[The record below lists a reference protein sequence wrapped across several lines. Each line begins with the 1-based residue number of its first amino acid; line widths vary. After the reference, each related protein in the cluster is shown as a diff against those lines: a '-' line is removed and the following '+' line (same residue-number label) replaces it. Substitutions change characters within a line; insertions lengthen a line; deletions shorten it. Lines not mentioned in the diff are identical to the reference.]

1 MNVFAANTLRFYVLR
16 LTPNADAPH
25 SSAGLFLIFAP
36 TTFPFISANASQ
48 FGEDLENWKT
58 DLSKKSAHSPKR
70 VGGLCNLEQIEFVKQ
85 LLSNSHATLN
95 FTDVFSSRSGH
106 TSNGIVVASTI
117 AVVVTYNL
125 TA

>member
-1 MNVFAANTLRFYVLR
+1 MGNPFQRVYNPLYAAKSHRFAFE
-16 LTPNADAPH
+16 
-25 SSAGLFLIFAP
+25 FFIFP
-36 TTFPFISANASQ
+36 YLSLHMPCKLERN
-48 FGEDLENWKT
+48 LENWKT

-106 TSNGIVVASTI
+106 TGNGIVVASTI

>member
-1 MNVFAANTLRFYVLR
+1 MGIPFHRVYESLYTAKARRFVFGF
-16 LTPNADAPH
+16 
-25 SSAGLFLIFAP
+25 
-36 TTFPFISANASQ
+36 FISPYLSLQIPCKLERN
-48 FGEDLENWKT
+48 LENWKT
-58 DLSKKSAHSPKR
+58 DLSKKSTHSPKR
-70 VGGLCNLEQIEFVKQ
+70 VGGLCNPNQIEFVKQ